1 MRPVRDTSQVG
12 EIGLQT
18 PHIINVVRRRRRVR
32 AGLGRVFVVAFRGFC
47 GGLGLALKKVE
58 LEEEESIYVE

>member
-18 PHIINVVRRRRRVR
+18 AHVINVVRRRWWVR
-32 AGLGRVFVVAFRGFC
+32 AGLGRVCVVAFRGFR
-47 GGLGLALKKVE
+47 GGKGLTLKKVE
-58 LEEEESIYVE
+58 LEEEESVYVE